1 VAAKLAGDEFTV
13 GAARIRVLHP
23 QAPDWERQRVR
34 NDDSVVLEVRYGD
47 VAIVLLG
54 DVGAATE
61 RTILPQLTPARL
73 RILKVAHHG
82 SRTSTSPELVE
93 GWQPQIAVISCGRG
107 NTFGHPAPEVLR
119 RLESIGAAIYR
130 TDLDGQITIDTDGV
144 DVRVRT
150 YVGGGK

>member
-1 VAAKLAGDEFTV
+1 VA
-13 GAARIRVLHP
+13 
-23 QAPDWERQRVR
+23 
-34 NDDSVVLEVRYGD
+34 LEVRYGD

-61 RTILPQLTPARL
+61 RAILAQLTPARL

-82 SRTSTSPELVE
+82 SRTSTSQQLVDA
-93 GWQPQIAVISCGRG
+93 WRPQIAVISCGRG

-130 TDLDGQITIDTDGV
+130 TDRDGQVTIDTDGV
-144 DVRVRT
+144 NVRVRT
-150 YVGGGK
+150 FAGGK